1 MKRVLTAAALI
12 PVVVYLVLF
21 APQAAFLA
29 VVALVA
35 GLCYFEYDAIAKA
48 YGFGAPGI
56 LGYIAGFAL
65 LLWNGETWL
74 LLTITAIVSM
84 GFAMREA
91 DLANCLPRTALLM
104 LGILYVFGTWKCA
117 PLLHDANRHWLMYAL
132 LVNWC
137 GDIGAY
143 YTGRNFG
150 KHKLAPEVS
159 PKKTWEGA
167 GGSVAAS
174 ILLAG
179 GYLYYFVHVP
189 VWQVIALTAVANV
202 AGQLGDLAESSAKRG
217 AGVKDSGRLLP
228 GHGGFLDRV
237 DSTLFALPVVYA
249 FVKYAN

>member
-104 LGILYVFGTWKCA
+104 LGILYVFGTW
-117 PLLHDANRHWLMYAL
+117 
-132 LVNWC
+132 
-137 GDIGAY
+137 
-143 YTGRNFG
+143 
-150 KHKLAPEVS
+150 
-159 PKKTWEGA
+159 
-167 GGSVAAS
+167 
-174 ILLAG
+174 
-179 GYLYYFVHVP
+179 
-189 VWQVIALTAVANV
+189 
-202 AGQLGDLAESSAKRG
+202 
-217 AGVKDSGRLLP
+217 
-228 GHGGFLDRV
+228 
-237 DSTLFALPVVYA
+237 
-249 FVKYAN
+249 